1 MKIRRLNE
9 DAKRFYVDEIVS
21 APGGKTETE
30 RHSFATIDE
39 LKQYCKDAGLTKDD
53 IANCGGCDV
62 KDLCENLVK
71 DPYYDSLAINEPKI
85 YLPTDKGNK
94 VEVSIGAEKQD
105 EDDWDIYVEIRDNG
119 DFCFEIPS
127 SRLADEIDEI
137 RNPRLT
143 YLTYERAEELCNQ
156 IHSYFEDIDQDDI
169 YATLVNK
176 LGCNKTKVEQFW
188 NAAGLQEDLN
198 KDAPVSK
205 LHTKPNGEYL
215 VKADSG
221 KGYTAFSRDNVA
233 IGGIDNEDADSDDKA
248 IAKFKKNEYS
258 ECLNEE
264 YFDTAEYRIQKYEDD
279 IPELMA
285 GMHDDY
291 MEGKLDA
298 ARYAEVLKKVY
309 DALAECDHKQ
319 TMSEPV
325 VTNGS
330 GKRVLDALAKLD
342 KTNEALGIGAGLALG
357 GAAIGAGMIGSSL
370 LDSVEDENKEEET
383 ELNELFDIEIDAKG
397 FGGSGNNVHVGP
409 GSMPLTASVEDNE
422 DDTSLN
428 EGSEKYYAAKYTA
441 VDNSGNKTVKK
452 ICFRCDGT
460 IEDAE
465 KEVDALIK
473 EPYTELKVIGSCLK
487 GVAEKDGYKLI
498 ESVDKEEVVNMP
510 RFSKL
515 KAEVEKLAE
524 KTGLT
529 VYVSEPEQD
538 GDNVDLWCSEI
549 FDIEGTG
556 LVDVIE
562 LSDDESEY
570 VFDSDAI
577 ENHLVSVCLTDENE
591 YDYDDDY
598 SDAYDELLDECSG
611 IKAHKVI
618 MGEGID
624 DIGIDGDLGEEGP
637 AGDKTEDI
645 EFVMEEYIA
654 ESLLIDFVEKVDALT
669 YKVGANDQVVTVVFD
684 PKWSEYVYTIDGK
697 GPYSHRSYEFISRD
711 IYDYVMSTTSSDYEL
726 DDIVD

>member
-30 RHSFATIDE
+30 RHSFSTLDE

-62 KDLCENLVK
+62 KDLCEDLVK

-127 SRLADEIDEI
+127 SRLADEIGEI

-169 YATLVNK
+169 YTTLVNK

-188 NAAGLQEDLN
+188 NAAELQEDLN
-198 KDAPVSK
+198 EDAPVSK

-258 ECLNEE
+258 ECLNED

-291 MEGKLDA
+291 MEGKLAAEFYAKALEKVYNALADCDYKHTMSQAVKTETNSQKILNALDKAEPKTINDA
-298 ARYAEVLKKVY
+298 ARVVEENITEGAEK
-309 DALAECDHKQ
+309 C
-319 TMSEPV
+319 
-325 VTNGS
+325 
-330 GKRVLDALAKLD
+330 
-342 KTNEALGIGAGLALG
+342 
-357 GAAIGAGMIGSSL
+357 
-370 LDSVEDENKEEET
+370 
-383 ELNELFDIEIDAKG
+383 
-397 FGGSGNNVHVGP
+397 
-409 GSMPLTASVEDNE
+409 
-422 DDTSLN
+422 
-428 EGSEKYYAAKYTA
+428 YAAKYTA
-441 VDNSGNKTVKK
+441 VDSEGNKTQKK
-452 ICFRCDGT
+452 ICFMCDGT

-498 ESVDKEEVVNMP
+498 ESVENDVEGDDYGTPEDWEELE
-510 RFSKL
+510 S
-515 KAEVEKLAE
+515 AETMDDAREWCNLTLWKNIS
-524 KTGLT
+524 TGK
-529 VYVSEPEQD
+529 YVIII
-538 GDNVDLWCSEI
+538 GDNNPWEGYSNMETFSEDEARSE
-549 FDIEGTG
+549 FSAYLDEPMYN
-556 LVDVIE
+556 
-562 LSDDESEY
+562 SD
-570 VFDSDAI
+570 
-577 ENHLVSVCLTDENE
+577 
-591 YDYDDDY
+591 DYDDDY
-598 SDAYDELLDECSG
+598 SDDYDESLEECSG

-624 DIGIDGDLGEEGP
+624 DIGLDGDLGEEGP
-637 AGDKTEDI
+637 TGDKTEDI

-697 GPYSHRSYEFISRD
+697 GPYSHSSYEFISRD
-711 IYDYVMSTTSSDYEL
+711 IYDFVMSQIDASEL
-726 DDIVD
+726 DDLDD